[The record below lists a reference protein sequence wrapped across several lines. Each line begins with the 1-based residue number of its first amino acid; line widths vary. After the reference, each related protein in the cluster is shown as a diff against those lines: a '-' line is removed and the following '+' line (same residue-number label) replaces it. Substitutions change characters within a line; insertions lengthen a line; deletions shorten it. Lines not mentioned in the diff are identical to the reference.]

1 MKSDFNN
8 LNYSTCIV
16 YVKNISNIMSILFLF
31 PTEDLIRPKMY
42 NMATVSLCDF
52 YLT

>member
-1 MKSDFNN
+1 MY
-8 LNYSTCIV
+8 YSVYCICR
-16 YVKNISNIMSILFLF
+16 NIFNIMSILFLF

-42 NMATVSLCDF
+42 NMATVSFCDF